1 MAEKMT
7 PMMQQYC
14 EIKKKYQHCI
24 LFYRL
29 GDFYEMF
36 FDDAVFASKELNLTL
51 TGKDCGMESRAPM
64 CGVPFHSADVYIAKL
79 VEKGYKVAIC
89 EQVEDPKKAK
99 GLVKRDVIRV
109 VTPGTLLD
117 TNALDESKNNY
128 LMCIYSDE
136 KGFGI
141 AVTDVTTGD
150 LVVSEFK
157 ANEDNKVIDTVAMYR
172 PAEIIVNE
180 GAYIK
185 FTDRILKIFDI
196 QVMLYGDW
204 AFKRQYCDVFL
215 CNHFKVI
222 NLNGFGIGDSK
233 YCIIAAGAIMSYLVD
248 AQKGKAGII
257 LGIRKYDPMD
267 YMILDISSRKNLEL
281 TESIHEKSKKGSLL
295 WVLDKTK
302 TAMGARTLRRW
313 IEQPLIDLNKIDRRL
328 AAVEQTKNNVFAR
341 EELKELLADVYDI
354 ERLMSKVSYA
364 TANAKDLVALKNSF
378 EKLPEIKRV
387 AAEFDCE
394 YFDKIKN
401 DMDTLDD
408 IYNLLDSAISDDP
421 PFSVR
426 EGGIIKEGYNDEVDQ
441 LRAAK
446 TEGAKWL
453 SDLELR
459 EKEAT
464 GIKKL
469 KIGFNK
475 VFGYYIEVTNSFKD
489 LVPDSYIRKQ
499 TLANCERYI
508 TSELKDIEEKILGA
522 DDKVVVLEYDLFCE
536 VRNLVA
542 SKIERISETAKSI
555 SEIDVL
561 QSLGDVAEKNNY
573 VRPVVKNN
581 GVLQIK
587 NGRHPVVEAIS
598 KEEFIPNDTYLDLEK
613 DTVAII
619 TGPNMA
625 GKSTYM
631 RQTALIVIMAQ
642 IGSFVPADAANIGIT
657 DRIFT
662 RVGASDDLATGQST
676 FMIEMTEVANI
687 LNNATRSSLLI
698 LDEVGRGTS
707 TYDGLSIAWAVIEY
721 ISKRIA
727 ARTLFATHY
736 HEITELA
743 DEFENITNYCVR
755 VKEDGEDVIFLR
767 KIIEGKADKSY
778 GLHVAKLAGV
788 PNRVVKRANQ
798 ILKDLDK
805 EKAEISSLE
814 LDYSDEYELDSK
826 YEEIGKIIENTDV
839 ESITPLEALKLI
851 DKCKSMLDVKY

>member
-157 ANEDNKVIDTVAMYR
+157 ANEENKVIDTVAMYR

-180 GAYIK
+180 DAYIK

-394 YFDKIKN
+394 YFDEIKN
-401 DMDTLDD
+401 NMDTLDD

-426 EGGIIKEGYNDEVDQ
+426 EGDLIKEGYNDEVDQ

-508 TSELKDIEEKILGA
+508 TSELKEIEEKILGA

-814 LDYSDEYELDSK
+814 FDYYDEYELDSK

>member
-1 MAEKMT
+1 
-7 PMMQQYC
+7 
-14 EIKKKYQHCI
+14 
-24 LFYRL
+24 
-29 GDFYEMF
+29 
-36 FDDAVFASKELNLTL
+36 
-51 TGKDCGMESRAPM
+51 
-64 CGVPFHSADVYIAKL
+64 
-79 VEKGYKVAIC
+79 
-89 EQVEDPKKAK
+89 
-99 GLVKRDVIRV
+99 
-109 VTPGTLLD
+109 
-117 TNALDESKNNY
+117 
-128 LMCIYSDE
+128 
-136 KGFGI
+136 
-141 AVTDVTTGD
+141 
-150 LVVSEFK
+150 
-157 ANEDNKVIDTVAMYR
+157 
-172 PAEIIVNE
+172 
-180 GAYIK
+180 
-185 FTDRILKIFDI
+185 
-196 QVMLYGDW
+196 
-204 AFKRQYCDVFL
+204 
-215 CNHFKVI
+215 
-222 NLNGFGIGDSK
+222 
-233 YCIIAAGAIMSYLVD
+233 MSYLVD

-394 YFDKIKN
+394 YFDEIKN
-401 DMDTLDD
+401 NMDTLDD

-426 EGGIIKEGYNDEVDQ
+426 EGDLIKEGYNDEVDQ

-508 TSELKDIEEKILGA
+508 TSELKEIEEKILGA

-814 LDYSDEYELDSK
+814 FDYYDEYELDSK